1 MATKLTCSSVPLFR
15 RSRVFG
21 DAVNRIT
28 SKHTRHS
35 FLPSQTKPA
44 GTLPATNQA
53 GTFPHRSEVEE
64 AGPAHHQA
72 TISQKRRSCCFVGPS
87 PHHGPSRP
95 VPAVGGQ
102 TNEAVRRSEVGE
114 RTRDEE
120 KDEEEEEEGGGI
132 YLYLLSMRKGY
143 KLSRLSLTPA
153 CLPPRAEGRVG
164 GSDSTTPPQARPG
177 VDQTTLKGPPSP
189 RSGSGGLSLVD
200 GANPPHFLTVPT
212 PTARPRS
219 LLLASFARLPAPRYT
234 RKRSL
239 SSLHTD
245 NTARLA
251 DGYCR
256 LYSFWVGGCFTVML
270 PLSTCTNGRR
280 VSLQPA

>member
-1 MATKLTCSSVPLFR
+1 
-15 RSRVFG
+15 
-21 DAVNRIT
+21 
-28 SKHTRHS
+28 
-35 FLPSQTKPA
+35 
-44 GTLPATNQA
+44 
-53 GTFPHRSEVEE
+53 
-64 AGPAHHQA
+64 
-72 TISQKRRSCCFVGPS
+72 
-87 PHHGPSRP
+87 
-95 VPAVGGQ
+95 
-102 TNEAVRRSEVGE
+102 
-114 RTRDEE
+114 
-120 KDEEEEEEGGGI
+120 
-132 YLYLLSMRKGY
+132 MRKGY

-177 VDQTTLKGPPSP
+177 VDQTTLNGPPLSEV
-189 RSGSGGLSLVD
+189 RLWGLSLVD

>member
-120 KDEEEEEEGGGI
+120 KDEEEEEEGGGGENI
-132 YLYLLSMRKGY
+132 SVSIPTMSIFFIDFCCCAGVSIDCKQ
-143 KLSRLSLTPA
+143 RL
-153 CLPPRAEGRVG
+153 
-164 GSDSTTPPQARPG
+164 
-177 VDQTTLKGPPSP
+177 
-189 RSGSGGLSLVD
+189 
-200 GANPPHFLTVPT
+200 
-212 PTARPRS
+212 
-219 LLLASFARLPAPRYT
+219 
-234 RKRSL
+234 
-239 SSLHTD
+239 
-245 NTARLA
+245 
-251 DGYCR
+251 
-256 LYSFWVGGCFTVML
+256 
-270 PLSTCTNGRR
+270 
-280 VSLQPA
+280 

>member
-1 MATKLTCSSVPLFR
+1 
-15 RSRVFG
+15 
-21 DAVNRIT
+21 
-28 SKHTRHS
+28 
-35 FLPSQTKPA
+35 
-44 GTLPATNQA
+44 
-53 GTFPHRSEVEE
+53 
-64 AGPAHHQA
+64 
-72 TISQKRRSCCFVGPS
+72 
-87 PHHGPSRP
+87 
-95 VPAVGGQ
+95 
-102 TNEAVRRSEVGE
+102 
-114 RTRDEE
+114 
-120 KDEEEEEEGGGI
+120 
-132 YLYLLSMRKGY
+132 MRKGY
-143 KLSRLSLTPA
+143 NLSRLSLTPA

-177 VDQTTLKGPPSP
+177 ADQTTLKGPPSP

-200 GANPPHFLTVPT
+200 GANPPHFLAVPA

-239 SSLHTD
+239 SSLHAD

-270 PLSTCTNGRR
+270 PLSTCTNGRSSQPSFCFSRQTQVATCSLFSLMFPISCLPAPVQRGKVFRFDSTSRRCSKARSLGGYFQDHRILPLHWRGKRSRLSWASRLILSQITNKFHRRGSQSSQHQEPKTGEGGVGWGCLR
-280 VSLQPA
+280 VTSTARESTTPPVTERCYRR